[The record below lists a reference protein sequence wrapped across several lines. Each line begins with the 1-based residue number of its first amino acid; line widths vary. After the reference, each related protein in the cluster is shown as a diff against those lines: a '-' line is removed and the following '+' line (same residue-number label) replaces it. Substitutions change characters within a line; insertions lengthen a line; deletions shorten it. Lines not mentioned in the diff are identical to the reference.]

1 MTTNI
6 VTIEMLNNERE
17 RVLEVIRDR
26 AERINRC
33 EVDDTDCFMS
43 ARADRKHLDRIDRQI
58 KLLENGCCE
67 WFTEYATLDNQLCK
81 SKYCKTK
88 YGYTNRVEMPD
99 GSIVWTSA
107 RTEKGLAKHGLKEV
121 RVKRVA
127 WIDYDGLFPAK
138 LNRATGEYSEDN
150 IIEIKW

>member
-1 MTTNI
+1 MTSNI
-6 VTIEMLNNERE
+6 VTIEMLDAERE

-26 AERINRC
+26 AERIANC
-33 EVDDTDCFMS
+33 EVDDADCFMS
-43 ARADRKHLDRIDRQI
+43 VRADQKHLNRIDAQKKI
-58 KLLENGCCE
+58 LEDGGFA
-67 WFTEYATLDNQLCK
+67 WFYEYATLDNVLCK

-99 GSIVWTSA
+99 GSIVWTNA
-107 RTEKGLAKHGLKEV
+107 RTEKGLAKHNLKQV

-138 LNRATGEYSEDN
+138 LNRATGEYSDDN
-150 IIEIKW
+150 IVEIEW